1 MEKLRMNKEQLI
13 QNCITVLGGEQDKA
27 TIELLVQSAF
37 AFVNSYTFQD
47 YSLDKA
53 DEIPQDIF
61 FAVIDLVKIKATQKL
76 GISSERLSDY
86 SITFSNEEVPNAVK
100 VLLDRYRVIDVI

>member
-1 MEKLRMNKEQLI
+1 MNKEQLI

-47 YSLDKA
+47 YSLDTPEK
-53 DEIPQDIF
+53 IPEAIF
-61 FAVIDLVKIKATQKL
+61 FAVMDLVKIKHTQKL
-76 GISSERLSDY
+76 GIDSERLSDY

-100 VLLDRYRVIDVI
+100 VLLDRYRIINVV

>member
-13 QNCITVLGGEQDKA
+13 QNCITVLGGGRDKA
-27 TIELLVQSAF
+27 MIELLAQSAF

-53 DEIPQDIF
+53 DKIPQDIF